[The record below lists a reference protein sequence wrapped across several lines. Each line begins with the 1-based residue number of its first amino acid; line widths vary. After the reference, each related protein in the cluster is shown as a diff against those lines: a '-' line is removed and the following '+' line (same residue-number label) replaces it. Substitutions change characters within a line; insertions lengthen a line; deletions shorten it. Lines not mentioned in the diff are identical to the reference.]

1 MGWESGAAALGVVV
15 FMVGAEGGAGC
26 GWEAVLAVAVAE
38 DSAGGVSGCVEPA
51 AFCDWLGEA
60 IVRLE
65 VWCVE
70 SGSLSGDGGDG
81 SGFDQ
86 VSS

>member
-15 FMVGAEGGAGC
+15 FIVGAEGGAGC
-26 GWEAVLAVAVAE
+26 GWEVVLAVVE

-60 IVRLE
+60 IVRLA
-65 VWCVE
+65 V
-70 SGSLSGDGGDG
+70 
-81 SGFDQ
+81 
-86 VSS
+86 